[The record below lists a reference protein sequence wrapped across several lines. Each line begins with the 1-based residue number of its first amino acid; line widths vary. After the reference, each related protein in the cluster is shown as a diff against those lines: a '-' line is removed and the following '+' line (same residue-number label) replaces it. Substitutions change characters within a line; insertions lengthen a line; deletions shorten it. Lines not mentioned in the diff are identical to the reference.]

1 MWTMLDSHIIMSSL
15 IFCHTFLLVLH
26 LIFLMDLTITY
37 MVLVHERVALCLDA
51 LVLTHVLI
59 VVLVPRI
66 GTILPLEVPI
76 LSLSR
81 VALMVQAFP
90 VMVHILLAQIVKYI
104 RLW

>member
-1 MWTMLDSHIIMSSL
+1 
-15 IFCHTFLLVLH
+15 
-26 LIFLMDLTITY
+26 MDLTITY
-37 MVLVHERVALCLDA
+37 MVLVHERVDLCLDA

>member
-1 MWTMLDSHIIMSSL
+1 
-15 IFCHTFLLVLH
+15 
-26 LIFLMDLTITY
+26 MDLTITY

-66 GTILPLEVPI
+66 GMILPLEVPI

-90 VMVHILLAQIVKYI
+90 IMVHILLAQIVKYI